1 MVVPETATNDKKAI
15 YKYYKINLMNNSFKY
30 FALFLLLVAITGC
43 TAEDITQA
51 GGTLPDEKPMNNV
64 GGILRSE
71 RTLLN
76 LIDIDL
82 YEEDMESTEYIN
94 YTLTKPATSAV
105 TLKAT
110 VNEELATAY
119 NEKYNLES
127 KIFPA
132 TNVRFES
139 DGTLTIAAGK
149 QTSAPIKASISTAGL
164 EVGTLYI
171 LALTIE
177 KAAANVEAQAEK
189 QALYYRIYI
198 EKKATVIEPNPG
210 VPEDIPEILPNVN
223 SVFYVNTE
231 TYQPYIANGY
241 GITAQPPRPQPRKLY
256 SMGNIINL
264 KRATIN
270 YDAASQRVTFAL
282 GTDLAYVLEHSNKYL
297 RPIQVHDRKICIC
310 IENGGQGIGFC
321 NMNTTQIT
329 DFVRQVKA
337 VIERYDLDGINLW
350 DEDSKYSKAGMP
362 ELNTTSYPMLIK
374 KLREALPGKLLTL
387 VDKGDATEYFYDA
400 DKCGGIEVGK
410 YIDYAWHGYVSPKE
424 ILQVINPNPEGSAQ
438 TYSKYTRKPIAGLNE
453 ENYGSVNVPCY
464 NDNDKEIRDSSSEII
479 AKWKTAG
486 NKKSNILVYGSDLI
500 GSEYAGYETAAENMI
515 SGYSIKY
522 FMDDGYTWNSETNS
536 TKPGATR
543 YTPGRLYGIAGV
555 GPDANPFRKDW

>member
-1 MVVPETATNDKKAI
+1 
-15 YKYYKINLMNNSFKY
+15 MNNSFKY

-43 TAEDITQA
+43 TAEDITQV

-82 YEEDMESTEYIN
+82 YEEDVESTEYIN

-132 TNVRFES
+132 TNVHFENN
-139 DGTLTIAAGK
+139 GTLTIAAGK
-149 QTSAPIKASISTAGL
+149 QTSAPIKATISTAEL

-177 KAAANVEAQAEK
+177 KAAANVEAQAGK

-198 EKKATVIEPNPG
+198 EKKATTIEPDFEMI
-210 VPEDIPEILPNVN
+210 EDIPELLPNLT

-241 GITAQPPRPQPRKLY
+241 GMNIVPKGKPRKKY
-256 SMGNIINL
+256 SLGNIINL

-282 GTDLAYVLEHSNKYL
+282 GTDLAYVLEHTNKYL

-321 NMNTTQIT
+321 NMNDTQIT

-337 VIERYDLDGINLW
+337 VVERYDLDGINLW
-350 DEDSKYSKAGMP
+350 DEDSKYGKAGMP
-362 ELNTTSYPMLIK
+362 AMNTTSYPMLIK
-374 KLREALPGKLLTL
+374 KLREALPDKLLTL

-400 DKCGGIEVGK
+400 DKCGDIEVGS
-410 YIDYAWHGYVSPKE
+410 YIDYAWHGYDSPKE
-424 ILQVINPNPEGSAQ
+424 ITQVINPNLEGNTQ
-438 TYSKYTRKPIAGLNE
+438 TYSKYTRKPIAGLDE
-453 ENYGSVNVPCY
+453 TCYGSVNIAFY
-464 NDNDKEIRDSSSEII
+464 SDNDNENRNPTGEII
-479 AKWKTAG
+479 PKWKTAG
-486 NKKSNILVYGSDLI
+486 NKKNDILVFGNDLI
-500 GSEYAGYETAAENMI
+500 GSEYPDHEHAIYNMI
-515 SGYSIKY
+515 FDVIPN
-522 FMDDGYTWNSETNS
+522 FMDDGYTWDFDLS
-536 TKPGATR
+536 TRKPGPTR
-543 YTPGRLYGIAGV
+543 YTGVLLYSCIGA
-555 GPDANPFRKDW
+555 GPDMNIFRKDW

>member
-1 MVVPETATNDKKAI
+1 
-15 YKYYKINLMNNSFKY
+15 MNNSLKY

-43 TAEDITQA
+43 TAEDITQV

-82 YEEDMESTEYIN
+82 YEEDVESTEYIN

-110 VNEELATAY
+110 VNEALANAY

-127 KIFPA
+127 KILPA
-132 TNVRFES
+132 INVHFEN
-139 DGTLTIAAGK
+139 DGALTIAAGK
-149 QTSAPIKASISTAGL
+149 QTSAPIKATISTAGL

-198 EKKATVIEPNPG
+198 EKEATTIEPEEG
-210 VPEDIPEILPNVN
+210 MLEDIPEILPNVN

-231 TYQPYIANGY
+231 TYQPYIANAF
-241 GITAQPPRPQPRKLY
+241 GITAQPPRPQPRKMY
-256 SMGNIINL
+256 SLGNIINL

-270 YDAASQRVTFAL
+270 YEAASQRVTFAL

-337 VIERYDLDGINLW
+337 VIERYDLDGINLC

-362 ELNTTSYPMLIK
+362 AMNTTSYPMLIK

-387 VDKGDATEYFYDA
+387 VDKGDATEYFYDV
-400 DKCGGIEVGK
+400 DKCGGIKVGSC
-410 YIDYAWHGYVSPKE
+410 IDYAWHGYASPKE
-424 ILQVINPNPEGSAQ
+424 LLQVINPNPEGSTQ

-453 ENYGSVNVPCY
+453 ENYGNVNVPCY
-464 NDNDKEIRDSSSEII
+464 NDHDGEIRNPSSDIL

-500 GSEYAGYETAAENMI
+500 GQEYGGYENATTSMI
-515 SGYSIKY
+515 TLSIPY
-522 FMDDGYTWNSETNS
+522 FMDDGYTWNYETDTS
-536 TKPGATR
+536 KPGATR
-543 YTPGRLYGIAGV
+543 YTLGRLYGIAGG
-555 GPDANPFRKDW
+555 GPDMNPFRKDW

>member
-1 MVVPETATNDKKAI
+1 
-15 YKYYKINLMNNSFKY
+15 MNNSLKY
-30 FALFLLLVAITGC
+30 FALFLLLAAITGC
-43 TAEDITQA
+43 TAEDITQV
-51 GGTLPDEKPMNNV
+51 GGTLPDEKPMNSI

-71 RTLLN
+71 RTLSN

-82 YEEDMESTEYIN
+82 YEEDEESNEYIS

-110 VNEELATAY
+110 VNEALANAY

-132 TNVRFES
+132 TNVHFES
-139 DGTLTIAAGK
+139 DGTLTIATGK
-149 QTSAPIKASISTAGL
+149 QTSTPIKATISTEGL

-177 KAAANVEAQAEK
+177 KTAVNVEVQAEK

-210 VPEDIPEILPNVN
+210 IPEDIPEILPNLT

-241 GITAQPPRPQPRKLY
+241 GITAQPPRPEPRQMY

-270 YDAASQRVTFAL
+270 YDAASQRVTFTL

-337 VIERYDLDGINLW
+337 VVERYNLDGINLW
-350 DEDSKYSKAGMP
+350 DEDSKYGKAGMP
-362 ELNTTSYPMLIK
+362 KMNTTSYPILIK

-387 VDKGDATEYFYDA
+387 VDKGDATEYFYDI

-424 ILQVINPNPEGSAQ
+424 LLQVINPNPEGSPQ

-464 NDNDKEIRDSSSEII
+464 NDHDGEIRDPSQEIML
-479 AKWKTAG
+479 KWKTTG

-500 GSEYAGYETAAENMI
+500 GQEYAGYEFATENMI
-515 SGYSIKY
+515 SGYSIPY
-522 FMDDGYTWNSETNS
+522 FMDDGYTWNFETDS
-536 TKPGATR
+536 SKPGATR
-543 YTPGRLYGIAGV
+543 YTSGRLFGIATG
-555 GPDANPFRKDW
+555 GPDTNPFRKDW

>member
-1 MVVPETATNDKKAI
+1 M

-30 FALFLLLVAITGC
+30 FALSMLLATMTGC
-43 TAEDITQA
+43 TADDIVQV
-51 GGTLPDEKPMNNV
+51 GGTLPDETPMNSI

-71 RTLLN
+71 RTLSN

-82 YEEDMESTEYIN
+82 YEEDEESTEYIN

-105 TLKAT
+105 TLKAIA
-110 VNEELATAY
+110 NEALANAY
-119 NEKYNLES
+119 NEKYNLET
-127 KIFPA
+127 KTFPTA
-132 TNVRFES
+132 NVSFANG
-139 DGTLTIAAGK
+139 GTLNIAAGK
-149 QTSAPIKASISTAGL
+149 QTSTPIKASISTGGL

-177 KAAANVEAQAEK
+177 KTAANVEAQAER

-198 EKKATVIEPNPG
+198 EKKATTIEPNPG
-210 VPEDIPEILPNVN
+210 VPEDIPELLPNLT

-231 TYQPYIANGY
+231 TYQPYIANAF
-241 GITAQPPRPQPRKLY
+241 GITAQPPRPQPRKMY

-282 GTDLAYVLEHSNKYL
+282 GTDLAYILEHSNKYL

-350 DEDSKYSKAGMP
+350 DEDSKYNKAGMP
-362 ELNTTSYPMLIK
+362 AMNSTSYPMLIK

-387 VDKGDATEYFYDA
+387 VDKGDATEYFYDV

-410 YIDYAWHGYVSPKE
+410 YIDYAWHGYVLPKE
-424 ILQVINPNPEGSAQ
+424 ILQVINPNLEGSTQ

-464 NDNDKEIRDSSSEII
+464 NDNDREIRDPSSEII

-486 NKKSNILVYGSDLI
+486 DKKSNILVYGSDLI
-500 GSEYAGYETAAENMI
+500 GQEYAGYETATANMI
-515 SGYSIKY
+515 SGYSIPY
-522 FMDDGYTWNSETNS
+522 FMDDGYTWNSENNS

-543 YTPGRLYGIAGV
+543 YTLGRLYGVAFS
-555 GPDANPFRKDW
+555 GPDMNPFRKDW